1 DNYHKNL
8 IETLQKA
15 NDFSQDKSKIN
26 QKIDAL
32 NKQYKNL
39 RSSFEQ
45 NLDLKT
51 TRSRIAEVPKF

>member
-1 DNYHKNL
+1 L

-15 NDFSQDKSKIN
+15 GDFSQDKSKIT
-26 QKIDAL
+26 QKVEAL
-32 NKQYKNL
+32 DKQYKNL